1 VRVDSREETSNTLQ
15 NAVCCSMLQ
24 VCCSEGGLEGRPS
37 SLLIVLSLRTWETRV
52 TRVLLSLRD
61 MTLFTLVSHV
71 RRDSTLGRE
80 TALMSLLSR
89 RRVSL
94 RETSDKS
101 LATLVSVSAKVD
113 RKKPP
118 PLGGFPICYI
128 PSSRTV
134 CKRTPSKNLVQI
146 LQGGSSYT
154 RFLMREHSK

>member
-71 RRDSTLGRE
+71 RRDSTLGERQHSCHSCLADVCLCE
-80 TALMSLLSR
+80 RQVTRVSPLLSL
-89 RRVSL
+89 SL
-94 RETSDKS
+94 RKLIE
-101 LATLVSVSAKVD
+101 
-113 RKKPP
+113 RNPP
-118 PLGGFPICYI
+118 PRGGFLFAIFPHQEPCVRG
-128 PSSRTV
+128 PPRRTWY
-134 CKRTPSKNLVQI
+134 KSFK
-146 LQGGSSYT
+146 GGPLTHGS
-154 RFLMREHSK
+154 